1 MTANDEIM
9 AQKKQLRREMRQRKA
24 ALSPEQ
30 KLAEAQVVFSAVEQM
45 PEFRHADSVLFYYS
59 LPDELPTHEALVRWC
74 GMKTVYLPRVKGDDL
89 EIVAYS
95 GSLDDD
101 NAFHIGE
108 PVGPAVDFVP
118 PLVIVP
124 AVALDAHCRRMGRG
138 RGYYDRLLA
147 DAAVFKVG
155 VALDCQIVPEVPC
168 EPHDQPLDAVVAA
181 SLGVVYNPQK

>member
-1 MTANDEIM
+1 M

-24 ALSPEQ
+24 ALSPQQ

-118 PLVIVP
+118 PLVIVSAHGSRSRLLRSP
-124 AVALDAHCRRMGRG
+124 AGRCRSFQGGRG
-138 RGYYDRLLA
+138 T
-147 DAAVFKVG
+147 
-155 VALDCQIVPEVPC
+155 
-168 EPHDQPLDAVVAA
+168 
-181 SLGVVYNPQK
+181 